1 MTNKKTGSSF
11 RLNPCDFAVY
21 DQDGDLEVTM
31 KDFDIIFADS
41 EQHSLVEQLFHAL
54 DKDSGNID
62 KLLFI
67 THLICYRKNHLD
79 IDVFSS
85 KIGTCYNSVHFN
97 KIVQQFLFRKL
108 KR

>member
-1 MTNKKTGSSF
+1 
-11 RLNPCDFAVY
+11 
-21 DQDGDLEVTM
+21 M

-41 EQHSLVEQLFHAL
+41 EQRSLVEQLFHAL

-67 THLICYRKNHLD
+67 THLIYYRKKHLD

-85 KIGTCYNSVHFN
+85 KIGTCNNSVHFN
-97 KIVQQFLFRKL
+97 KIVQQFLFHKL
-108 KR
+108 KN